1 MHNDDAQQ
9 GKKKASQKTEL
20 VFWLTTVAFTIVH
33 ETDRRRGEQGTA
45 IDDDAGNGTKHPVRT
60 RKQRE
65 GGYDAFH
72 PLQLWGVCR

>member
-9 GKKKASQKTEL
+9 GKRKASQKNRNGFL
-20 VFWLTTVAFTIVH
+20 ATVAFTIVH
-33 ETDRRRGEQGTA
+33 ETNRRRGEQGTA